1 MMISTLN
8 NKRVL
13 IVGAGITGMSV
24 ARFLDRNDISFEMV
38 DSALTDSIVGD
49 EGKRPDVLRG
59 KALHQS
65 FSDALFNGFDVI
77 VLSPGVPRNL
87 APVQSALAHGVD
99 VIGDIEL
106 FANAANA
113 PVIAVTGS
121 NGKSTVVSW
130 IADVLNASDV
140 RAILCGNIGTPALD
154 SLTDDA
160 ECYVLELSSYQLE
173 STRSLKPL
181 TATVLNVSDD
191 HLDRYDSIEHYAA
204 VKRSVLTLAQAIVVN
219 EDDPRTWPI
228 AQNDKTHDKFDA
240 HAPNNNDIR
249 DCRASQCVSAVSL
262 GIDEPAKLSAQAGDN
277 TRWHRRIHENSVW
290 LCRNDEPLIDQTR
303 LSVPGEHNVLNAL
316 SVLALI
322 EPLGVSMDMVLER
335 LPTFTG
341 LPHRTES
348 LGEHKGVRWYNDS
361 KGTNIDACIKA
372 IEAMPGPVILIA
384 GGIGKDAD
392 FAELGPAV
400 QARVS
405 EVVLIGQDADSIA
418 TALAPF
424 TDCLRADSLEAA
436 VDLAA
441 ALASAGDVVL
451 LSPACSSFDM
461 FKSYEHRGER
471 FKTLFREVIAA

>member
-1 MMISTLN
+1 MMISALT

-13 IVGAGITGMSV
+13 IVGAGVTGMSV
-24 ARFLDRNDISFEMV
+24 ARFLDRNDISFELV
-38 DSALTDSIVGD
+38 DSALGDSFIDD
-49 EGKRPDVLRG
+49 EGSRPDVLRG

-65 FSDALFNGFDVI
+65 FSDALFNDFDVI

-130 IADVLNASDV
+130 IADVLNAADV

-154 SLTDDA
+154 SLSDDA

-181 TATVLNVSDD
+181 AATVLNVSDD

-204 VKRSVLTLAQAIVVN
+204 VKRSVLDLAQAIVIN
-219 EDDPRTWPI
+219 EDDPRTWPV
-228 AQNDKTHDKFDA
+228 AQNDKTHDNANVCASD
-240 HAPNNNDIR
+240 NNDER
-249 DCRASQCVSAVSL
+249 DCRVPQRVSAISL
-262 GIDEPAKLSAQAGDN
+262 ALDESTKLSVKACDD
-277 TRWHRRIHENSVW
+277 TRWHRRAHENSVW
-290 LCRNDEPLIDQTR
+290 LCRNGEPLIDQTS

-322 EPLGVSMDMVLER
+322 EPLGLSMDRVLER
-335 LPTFTG
+335 LPSFAG
-341 LPHRTES
+341 LPHRTEA

-400 QARVS
+400 QAHVS
-405 EVVLIGQDADSIA
+405 KVVLIGRDADAIA
-418 TALAPF
+418 SALAPF
-424 TDCLRADSLEAA
+424 TACLRADSLEAA

-441 ALASAGDVVL
+441 ALASDGDVVL

-461 FKSYEHRGER
+461 FNSYEHRGER